1 MPGYQDLYINISKNL
16 EGQFITT
23 VSGPTG
29 SVTQPFVPP
38 YESEA
43 LSELLQG
50 LSTQSVSM
58 GETGRSFMLNLMS
71 RSDLHAEGIGQ
82 ALYDSVFHGAIKE
95 ILENS
100 LLAAKNLDEGLRVNL
115 ETDPALPEISMLPWE
130 LLYDASQ
137 QNYLALSAYSPVVRQ
152 MKVPGT
158 LPTLSFL
165 PPLRILVVIS
175 SPKGVASLDLE
186 HESTQIRDNWGKR
199 LDVQVDFLE
208 IATISRL
215 QEQLAATQ
223 YHVLHFMG
231 HGDFD
236 QEIGQGVLVMEKEDG
251 TADFLTGKSL
261 AVLLRDE
268 PTLRLVFL
276 NACKTAE
283 NSDQQTGNP
292 FGGIA
297 SAALLG
303 GAPAVIAMQFPVS
316 DKAAITFA
324 NKIYGMLPGGHPLDY
339 IVAEGRK
346 AIFLQNNASTEWATP
361 VLFMQQHSGVIFSS
375 GNRQTPLTG
384 KKQEIFS
391 RMMMKVKQ
399 FWVEGKLD
407 QDLPFKPPIILGKDL
422 KPEAVKASLSDGND
436 QQRNSRKIPR
446 GKPIGIVFDE
456 MDRSLL
462 VLGEPGCGKSITA
475 LELARDLI
483 RKHEQ
488 DASHPV
494 PVVLFLTSWPG
505 NGLTLREWAVK
516 EISQTYKIPKKDCE
530 NWLEEGR
537 MVLILDGLDEVL
549 PQIQG
554 DCIRA
559 INQFQEQE
567 TESGHPNGL
576 VVCSRYEP
584 YLALSKKCELHGA
597 VLLQP
602 LDESQIQEY
611 LIRLGAPVQG
621 LQEVLD
627 NDDQLREEAK
637 SPMMIAMMTLAFS
650 MAPESF
656 ENRDSPAHNHGEVV
670 AQALLDR
677 TFEQKASQMAPFQ
690 RSQIM
695 STLSW
700 LAKQLSG
707 HSNRLFQ
714 LENLQPDWLP
724 AVHWRSLNLA
734 LFSMVLGVLLG
745 IIMDRLWYASNLVDK
760 AEATVSFPI
769 WVAVCVLWAFSA
781 VYWDRMIQQN
791 PDTFSL
797 LSIRPTDS
805 WPIRILRD
813 IPRFVVYYALWMALW
828 GATKYIR
835 IWLGFPPPEAWLS
848 HPIQGGLSV
857 CILYGLRVSSRNRN
871 VYIGASESLRWSW
884 RSALRGLLWGLGIS
898 LIIFAGYWGYHT
910 YNQTGTENLTNNLK
924 LYPPLCSLI
933 GLLFGGTTFGLAT
946 TKTRPN
952 EGIYLALKNA
962 GFATVIMAPIVA
974 ISMGFILSNAFP
986 EQDSRIILEAITWV
1000 GLICVII
1007 FFLWF
1012 GGFDVIRHGILRLLI
1027 TLSSG
1032 QPLMLSRRLDAA
1044 SKGGLLQKI
1053 GGGYMFPNS
1062 LLQEYIQGVEE

>member
-1 MPGYQDLYINISKNL
+1 MPGYQDLFISISKNP

-23 VSGPTG
+23 ASGPAG
-29 SVTQPFVPP
+29 SVTQSFMLP

-43 LSELLQG
+43 LSELLRD

-58 GETGRSFMLNLMS
+58 GEVGRSFMLNLMS
-71 RSDLHAEGIGQ
+71 QSEVHAEAIGQ
-82 ALYDSVFHGAIKE
+82 ALYDSVFHGPIKE
-95 ILENS
+95 VLENS
-100 LLAAKNLDEGLRVNL
+100 LLAAKNQDEGLRVNL
-115 ETDPALPEISMLPWE
+115 ETDPALPEISVLPWE

-152 MKVPGT
+152 MKVPGS

-175 SPKGVASLDLE
+175 SPKGVASLDLA
-186 HESTQIRDNWGKR
+186 HESAQIRDNWGKR

-236 QEIGQGVLVMEKEDG
+236 QESGQGVLVMEKEDG

-283 NSDQQTGNP
+283 SSDQRTGNP

-297 SAALLG
+297 SASLLG

-346 AIFLQNNASTEWATP
+346 AIYLQNNASTEWATP

-375 GNRQTPLTG
+375 GNRQTPLAG

-549 PQIQG
+549 PQIQS
-554 DCIRA
+554 DCIQA
-559 INQFQEQE
+559 INQFQAEE

-576 VVCSRYEP
+576 VVCSRYEA
-584 YLALSKKCELHGA
+584 YVQLAEKCELHGA

-602 LDESQIQEY
+602 LDEGQIREY
-611 LIRLGAPVQG
+611 LVRLGSAVKG
-621 LQEVLD
+621 LQQILD
-627 NDDQLREEAK
+627 GDENLREEAK
-637 SPMMIAMMTLAFS
+637 SPMMIAMMTLAYS
-650 MAPESF
+650 MAPEKFVNPEANTHS
-656 ENRDSPAHNHGEVV
+656 HKEVV
-670 AQALLDR
+670 AAALLDR
-677 TFEQKASQMAPFQ
+677 TFEQKASQMTPYS
-690 RSQIM
+690 REEILT
-695 STLSW
+695 TLRW

-714 LENLQPDWLP
+714 IEHLQPDWLP
-724 AVHWRSLNLA
+724 SSRWRSLNLS
-734 LFSMVLGVLLG
+734 LFSLVLGVLLG
-745 IIMDRLWYASNLVDK
+745 IIMDRLWYASNLVDT
-760 AEATVSFPI
+760 AEATVSFPF
-769 WVAVCVLWAFSA
+769 WVLVCVLWAYSA
-781 VYWDRMIQQN
+781 VYWDSMIQKS
-791 PDTFSL
+791 PDRFSL
-797 LSIRPTDS
+797 LKVLPTDS
-805 WPIRILRD
+805 WPVRILRE

-828 GATKYIR
+828 TATKYIR
-835 IWLGFPPPEAWLS
+835 IWLGFPPAEAWLS
-848 HPIQGGLSV
+848 HPIQGGLTV

-871 VYIGASESLRWSW
+871 VYIGASESLIWSW
-884 RSALRGLLWGLGIS
+884 KSALKGMGWGLGIS
-898 LIIFAGYWGYHT
+898 LIIFVGYWGYHT
-910 YNQTGTENLTNNLK
+910 YNQTGVANLTNNLK
-924 LYPPLCSLI
+924 LYPPLGTLI

-986 EQDSRIILEAITWV
+986 DQEFSIILEAIIWV

-1012 GGFDVIRHGILRLLI
+1012 GGFDAIRHGILRLMI
-1027 TLSSG
+1027 SLSSG

-1053 GGGYMFPNS
+1053 GGGYMFPNT
-1062 LLQEYIQGVEE
+1062 LLQEYIQKGRE